1 MKIGM
6 LAQATG
12 VSRETLRF
20 YEQRGLLRASRLG
33 NGYRD
38 YPQASV
44 LLVQYIRNAQ
54 RLGFTLAEI
63 SARLPD
69 IWDAPDPAQKVM
81 EVLQLKLQELDQR
94 ILALQTLR
102 QQLAHEIVQQCPLLG
117 ERTQAPA
124 TCPPEWAQQ

>member
-1 MKIGM
+1 MKIGQ
-6 LAQATG
+6 LAQVAG

-38 YPQASV
+38 YPEASV

-54 RLGFTLAEI
+54 QLGFTLSEI

-69 IWDAPDPAQKVM
+69 IWDAPDPAQKVA

-94 ILALQTLR
+94 ILALQALR
-102 QQLAHEIVQQCPLLG
+102 QQLAEQILQQCPMLN
-117 ERTQAPA
+117 ERTSGLIG
-124 TCPPEWAQQ
+124 CPPGLS